1 MLNPLKAALAERLRR
16 FIRERDGN
24 IAMIFG
30 LCAIPVVVGC
40 GIAIDVGRAYMVR
53 MDLES
58 ALDASA
64 LAVASSTSSL
74 TTAQLQTRLQSYFD
88 ANYPMMSQTTNL
100 QVSMTD
106 PTQPV
111 INVTATVD
119 VPTTFL
125 QLINVTQIPVAASNQ
140 VSKGTNSLELALV
153 LDNTGSMMCGDGEI
167 ANCSSGTAHI
177 DTLRTDAQQIV
188 DTLFA
193 DSADPSKLKISV
205 VPYVTSVN
213 VGGAFCSGPQT
224 CSNIQ
229 NDCSGDFV
237 TDNGNTIYNPSTAVT
252 QSKITTTVTLTAN
265 VTNGSKNVTSIT
277 TPSSVVSG
285 GNTVTGISPI
295 TSAVIPGMSISG
307 SNIPA
312 GTTVTAVTAST
323 ITMSA
328 NATKN
333 TTGDTLTL
341 SIQTTGVEGL
351 ETSGSLVI
359 TNVVPPVASQL
370 NTGLA
375 SGEVV
380 TGTGIGVLNAAAGV
394 SDNTSGIWYPQATSV
409 SSTVS
414 PNPNPTNNTITL
426 CQKATQGS
434 GQGTADVVAM
444 TLYPPVVYDVTSTL
458 TTGNWKGCVVEP
470 TASGEDTSGVGPDI
484 SEPSGGWTY
493 ASMGN
498 QTWWASYW
506 TSGSSSSY
514 SGDAG
519 SNPTQFNTWYIP
531 GKGASIQYKEIDGN
545 VNTATTQS
553 YGPNLSCPTPLV
565 RLTSSQTTLDA
576 TMQNMTSWA
585 NSGTAITVGMIWG
598 WRTLSPNPP
607 FGDGQAY
614 GTPSLIKAVVLE
626 TDGDAEVGG
635 NTQGW
640 TQDFTGYG
648 YISEGKLGNTTSG
661 TYPGNPNANSPATYA
676 NLNLQNR
683 LTDVCNNMK
692 AAGIVVYTVGLG
704 DGATNTQLAGCAGP
718 PGEGAFYAAPTAA
731 DLTTAFQQIAN
742 SLNALRLT
750 K

>member
-1 MLNPLKAALAERLRR
+1 MLSPFKAALANRLRR
-16 FIRERDGN
+16 LVRERDGN

-30 LCAIPVVVGC
+30 LCAIPVIVGC
-40 GIAIDVGRAYMVR
+40 GIAIDVGRAYLVR

-64 LAVASSTSSL
+64 LAVASSTGL

-88 ANYPMMSQTTNL
+88 ANYPLMSQTTNL

-106 PTQPV
+106 PTQPQ

-140 VSKGTNSLELALV
+140 VSKGTNALELALV
-153 LDNTGSMMCGDGEI
+153 LDNTGSMMCGDGETS
-167 ANCSSGTAHI
+167 NCSSGTAHI

-193 DSADPSKLKISV
+193 DSVDPSKLKISV
-205 VPYVTSVN
+205 VPYVTAVN
-213 VGGAFCSGPQT
+213 VGGAFCTGPRA
-224 CSNIQ
+224 CSNIS

-252 QSKITTTVTLTAN
+252 QSKITTTVTITAN
-265 VTNGSKNVTSIT
+265 VTNGSKTISSIT

-295 TSAVIPGMSISG
+295 TNAVIPGMSISG
-307 SNIPA
+307 SKIPA

-328 NATKN
+328 NATA
-333 TTGDTLTL
+333 TTSGDTLTL

-351 ETSGSLVI
+351 ETSASSVI
-359 TNVVPPVASQL
+359 TNVVPPVASGL
-370 NTGLA
+370 DTGLA
-375 SGEVV
+375 IDEVV

-409 SSTVS
+409 ST
-414 PNPNPTNNTITL
+414 TNLTSNTITL
-426 CQKATQGS
+426 CQPATQGS
-434 GQGTADVVAM
+434 GQGTADVAQM
-444 TLYPPVVYDVTSTL
+444 TLYPPVTYDTTNTL

-470 TASGEDTSGVGPDI
+470 TTSGEDTSGVGPDI
-484 SEPSGGWTY
+484 TEPNGGWTY

-506 TSGSSSSY
+506 TSGSNSSY

-519 SNPTQFNTWYIP
+519 GNPTQFNTWYIP
-531 GKGASIQYKEIDGN
+531 GQGVSIQYEEIDGN
-545 VNTATTQS
+545 YVTATIDS

-565 RLTSSQTTLDA
+565 RLTNSQTTLDS
-576 TMQNMTSWA
+576 TMQNMTAWG

-607 FGDGQAY
+607 FSDGQPY

-626 TDGDAEVGG
+626 TDGNAEVGG
-635 NTQGW
+635 NTENM

-661 TYPGNPNANSPATYA
+661 TYPGYPNTNSPATDA
-676 NLNLQNR
+676 NLNLQTR
-683 LTDVCNNMK
+683 LTTVCTNMK
-692 AAGIVVYTVGLG
+692 AAGIVVYTIGLG
-704 DGATNTQLAGCAGP
+704 EGATNTQLSDCAGP
-718 PGEGAFYAAPTAA
+718 PGEGEFFAASTAA
-731 DLTTAFQQIAN
+731 ELTTAFQQIAI
-742 SLNALRLT
+742 SLNQLRLT